1 MLPFV
6 QAGYSPGSF
15 PYVDD
20 GSQPVHRSEWLDIFY
35 ESIAYFRDMAAGDA
49 SVVDAK
55 HKAQLFAASY
65 RRSLDALEASPLDA
79 SVKYT
84 CLHLCKLRE
93 QALREA
99 GFTDVFRE
107 VKATE
112 NRNALRLLRGVCAE
126 LDALSEPECWIVV
139 IQNLLAGNIFDCGS
153 AATRDESF
161 CFENS
166 RAKLKPRPWVV
177 DDVDL
182 FVRTMRR
189 TGDDA
194 ESKRY
199 RKVLMFCDNSGPDFC
214 LGVLPFAR
222 QLLKTGRA
230 SSVVI
235 AANSLPALNDMTH
248 DDIVTLLP
256 DIFCEDGLLEELV
269 GSGRLRFVPSGS
281 DLPVIDLSGSGNPL
295 SEELMEEA
303 KDADFVVLEGMGR
316 SIETNLDA
324 HLIGVD
330 SLRIGM
336 VKHEEVARCLGTTLK
351 DCVVKF
357 CVA

>member
-20 GSQPVHRSEWLDIFY
+20 GSQPVHRSEWMDIFY

-126 LDALSEPECWIVV
+126 LDALSESESWFVV
-139 IQNLLAGNIFDCGS
+139 IENLLAGNIFDCGS
-153 AATRDESF
+153 AATRGESF

-166 RAKLKPRPWVV
+166 RGQSSSPDRGSSTTSTCSCG
-177 DDVDL
+177 
-182 FVRTMRR
+182 RCGGRR
-189 TGDDA
+189 TTP
-194 ESKRY
+194 SPRRY

-269 GSGRLRFVPSGS
+269 GSRRLRFVPSGS
-281 DLPVIDLSGSGNPL
+281 DLPVIDLSGSGIRCLRSLWRRRRTQTL
-295 SEELMEEA
+295 SCSR
-303 KDADFVVLEGMGR
+303 VWGGR
-316 SIETNLDA
+316 SRQTSTPTSSVWIVCGSA
-324 HLIGVD
+324 W
-330 SLRIGM
+330 
-336 VKHEEVARCLGTTLK
+336 
-351 DCVVKF
+351 
-357 CVA
+357 